1 MPISTCYL
9 VPPLYVQR
17 VYANAG
23 EKLWQLPLEDDYW
36 ENCKS
41 PIADM
46 SNIGGRFGGA
56 ITAALFLKEYVDTEK
71 VPLLKPLCHMCSAS
85 YLRGGS
91 ASTCLLT

>member
-1 MPISTCYL
+1 MLFDPAIAFYRAL
-9 VPPLYVQR
+9 
-17 VYANAG
+17 AIAG

-71 VPLLKPLCHMCSAS
+71 VLLLKPLGCKCSAS
-85 YLRGGS
+85 LRH
-91 ASTCLLT
+91 T